1 MNIEEIK
8 NKLNTTDYA
17 FLRNNPHL
25 NNIILL
31 GMGGSY
37 AYGTNV
43 ETSDIDIRG
52 IATNSA
58 DEILLGTDF
67 EQVVDVNTDTTIYSF
82 NKMIDLLSKTNPNTI
97 EILGLKPE
105 HYLKITDIGQMLL
118 DRKEI
123 FLSKIVVHSFG
134 GYAYSQLRRLD
145 NKSARALNQTEKE
158 HHILNSILNA
168 EYSFA
173 DRYNDYDID
182 MFKLYID
189 KATNDELDNEIYI
202 DFNLK
207 HYPLRDYLG
216 MWNEL
221 KTVIRDYDKVS
232 KRNKNAIEHNKLTKH
247 AMHLV
252 RLYMMAIDILDKH
265 KINTYREKEHD
276 LLMSIR
282 NNKDFEWIDENHQPT
297 ERFNQL
303 VDDYQRKME
312 DSAKNTTL
320 PDIPDYDKI
329 NELKKDVNRKIIK
342 NEG

>member
-1 MNIEEIK
+1 MKDILKRPEYNFIRE
-8 NKLNTTDYA
+8 NK
-17 FLRNNPHL
+17 HL
-25 NNIILL
+25 GENIILL
-31 GMGGSY
+31 GFGGSR
-37 AYGTNV
+37 AYGTNI

-82 NKMIDLLSKTNPNTI
+82 NKMINLLSNSNPNTI

-118 DRKEI
+118 DNKEI

-173 DRYNDYDID
+173 NRYNDYDID

-189 KATNDELDNEIYI
+189 KATNDDLDNEIYI

-265 KINTYREKEHD
+265 EINTYREKEHD

-297 ERFNQL
+297 EKFNKL
-303 VDDYQRKME
+303 VDEYQRKME

-320 PDIPDYDKI
+320 PDVPNYKAINEIKTKI
-329 NELKKDVNRKIIK
+329 NKQIIMK
-342 NEG
+342 GN

>member
-1 MNIEEIK
+1 MLVD
-8 NKLNTTDYA
+8 NKKYE
-17 FLRNNPHL
+17 FLKTNEHL
-25 NNIILL
+25 GDNIILL
-31 GMGGSY
+31 GYGGSIS
-37 AYGTNV
+37 YGTNIA
-43 ETSDIDIRG
+43 TSDTDIRG
-52 IATNSA
+52 IAINSA

-82 NKMIDLLSKTNPNTI
+82 NKMINLLSNSNPNTI

-105 HYLKITDIGQMLL
+105 HYLKITDIGQKLL
-118 DRKEI
+118 DMKEI

-134 GYAYSQLRRLD
+134 GYAYSQLRKLD

-189 KATNDELDNEIYI
+189 KATNNDLDNEIYI

-221 KTVIRDYDKVS
+221 KTVIRDYDKLS

-265 KINTYREKEHD
+265 EIITYRENEHD

-297 ERFNQL
+297 EKFNRL

-312 DSAKNTTL
+312 DSAKKTTL
-320 PDIPDYDKI
+320 PDKPDYNKI
-329 NELKKDVNRKIIK
+329 NELKKAVNKKIIE

>member
-8 NKLNTTDYA
+8 NKLNTEDYN

-25 NNIILL
+25 KNIILL

-37 AYGTNV
+37 AYGTNI

-52 IATNSA
+52 IATNST

-173 DRYNDYDID
+173 DRYNNYDID

-189 KATNDELDNEIYI
+189 KATNDDLDNEIYI

-265 KINTYREKEHD
+265 EINTYRENEHD

-297 ERFNQL
+297 EKFNKL
-303 VDDYQRKME
+303 VDDYQKKME

-320 PDIPDYDKI
+320 PDKPDYEKI
-329 NELKKDVNRKIIK
+329 KEFKASVNKQIIL
-342 NEG
+342 NS

>member
-8 NKLNTTDYA
+8 NKLNTEDYN
-17 FLRNNPHL
+17 FLNTNPYL

-37 AYGTNV
+37 AYGTNI

-265 KINTYREKEHD
+265 EINTYRENEHD

-282 NNKDFEWIDENHQPT
+282 NNNDFEWIDENHQPT
-297 ERFNQL
+297 EKFNKL

-312 DSAKNTTL
+312 ESAKRTTL
-320 PDIPDYDKI
+320 PDKPDYNKI
-329 NELKKDVNRKIIK
+329 NELKKAVNKKIIE
-342 NEG
+342 NER

>member
-8 NKLNTTDYA
+8 NKLNTEDYN

-25 NNIILL
+25 KNIILL

-37 AYGTNV
+37 AYGTNI

-173 DRYNDYDID
+173 DRYNNYDID

-189 KATNDELDNEIYI
+189 KATNDDLDNEIYI

-265 KINTYREKEHD
+265 EINTYRENEHD

-282 NNKDFEWIDENHQPT
+282 NNIDYEWIDKNHQPT
-297 ERFNQL
+297 ERFNKL
-303 VDDYQRKME
+303 VDEYQRKME

-320 PDIPDYDKI
+320 PDVPNYKAI
-329 NELKKDVNRKIIK
+329 NELKKEINKQIIMK
-342 NEG
+342 GN

>member
-8 NKLNTTDYA
+8 NKLNTEDYN
-17 FLRNNPHL
+17 FLNTNPYL

-37 AYGTNV
+37 AYGTNI

-173 DRYNDYDID
+173 NRYNDYDID

-216 MWNEL
+216 IENLFVYHYINEDNIL
-221 KTVIRDYDKVS
+221 FNRVAKNISMTEDGYLEFYVDHNSTFVIASHEVDSKYVS
-232 KRNKNAIEHNKLTKH
+232 
-247 AMHLV
+247 
-252 RLYMMAIDILDKH
+252 D
-265 KINTYREKEHD
+265 
-276 LLMSIR
+276 S
-282 NNKDFEWIDENHQPT
+282 
-297 ERFNQL
+297 
-303 VDDYQRKME
+303 VDDLALN
-312 DSAKNTTL
+312 DSTLSSTSKDKNIL
-320 PDIPDYDKI
+320 MYCILACVLVVLIFIFIVKSKKKKNI
-329 NELKKDVNRKIIK
+329 NKELN
-342 NEG
+342 